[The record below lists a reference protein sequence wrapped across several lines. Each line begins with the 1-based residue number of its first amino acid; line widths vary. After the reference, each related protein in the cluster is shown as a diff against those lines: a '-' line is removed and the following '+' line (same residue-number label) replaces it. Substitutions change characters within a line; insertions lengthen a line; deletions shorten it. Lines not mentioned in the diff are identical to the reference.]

1 MMRETSASMLFLRA
15 NTGAGEDMVREE
27 EAWSPQAERLVCAW
41 SAEWHARRDAHHAA
55 RRWWKRMHYLLDV
68 PGVVV
73 PIIVSGVWGKLPRE
87 EGSTVATATL
97 TLSGCVTALG
107 TVLQPGTKAEQH
119 LHAAERY
126 ADLIS
131 DAEEVLAK
139 ARRHRPEVDLCV
151 LGFKMRSDSLL
162 RSSPPVPVEDP
173 LATESEEEPG
183 SPQISLAQ
191 AERCALP

>member
-1 MMRETSASMLFLRA
+1 MRETSAGMHFLDA
-15 NTGAGEDMVREE
+15 NNGAGQDIDREE
-27 EAWSPQAERLVCAW
+27 EAWSRQAERLVCAW
-41 SAEWHARRDAHHAA
+41 SAEWHLRRDAHYAA
-55 RRWWKRMHYLLDV
+55 RRWWKRLHYLIDV

-73 PIIVSGVWGKLPRE
+73 PIMVSGVWGKLPRE
-87 EGSTVATATL
+87 EGSTIATATL

-173 LATESEEEPG
+173 SETDTEEETL
-183 SPQISLAQ
+183 I
-191 AERCALP
+191 AER